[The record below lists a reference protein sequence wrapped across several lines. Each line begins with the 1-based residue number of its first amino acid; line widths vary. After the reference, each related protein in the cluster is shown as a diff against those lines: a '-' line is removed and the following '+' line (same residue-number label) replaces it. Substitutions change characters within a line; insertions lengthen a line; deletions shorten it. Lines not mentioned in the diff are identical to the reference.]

1 MGENFLLKN
10 MNKIIIL
17 SIILSLLVIIPAGFA
32 TENSADLADDA
43 LIDYDLAN
51 DDLINQDVLDASIN
65 DDDSDLGDAPIG
77 NHYYFNSNAL
87 EDGNGSIDN
96 PYKTLD
102 DDKIMPDSILH
113 FASGNYNYTPFGSY
127 DQVNITIYG
136 EASSNT
142 IINCPVEN
150 QTFNV
155 KGLFNIANITFN
167 NIQIMLKDNNALL
180 NASNVSFSNS
190 TALESDIFTDSCGGA
205 IYAFGQNNTLI
216 LENCNFYNNYAL
228 YGGAVFAANAD
239 LKITDCQFINNTA
252 RFYGGAIY
260 QIYGNMTLTGSR
272 FNENRAND
280 GGAIFVFSNNDFS
293 IEDNNFINNFA
304 NSSAG
309 AIYTFYNK
317 NYTIVNNFYE
327 NNSARQYNDTYEKSD
342 LIVLADNYT
351 FYKAIFNGDSTND
364 TLPSYYNLADYGFVS
379 SVKNQANGGNCWAF
393 ATLASLE
400 SAIIK
405 AIYDMNS
412 SGLIYN
418 YTEYAD
424 ILEFLNNGGNLSDL
438 IDFSEENM
446 KNVAALFSPYGWN
459 METNNGGYDD
469 MGIGYLVSWLGPIN
483 DADDLYG
490 DYSIF
495 SPILNS
501 MMHVQNIVYLKRD
514 NFTENDM
521 VKRALIDYGAV
532 FISVRMKTKSDS
544 SIGTYVYNTDNSTC
558 NHAVVIVGWDDS
570 IEIPNA
576 PGPGAWIVKNSWGEN
591 WGNDNGYFYLSY
603 YDISALRLGEND
615 GAFAIILNDSI
626 KYDKNYQYDIGKTD
640 YFFNSTDTVWYKNV
654 FTATGNE
661 YLSAVSTYFQKPTNW
676 EVSVYVNDVLKST
689 KSGFSNPGYWTI
701 DLFEHIPLIKGD
713 IFEVV
718 FKINVTGDA
727 GFPIA
732 EKVSLNNELFREGIS
747 FFSYDGVN
755 WSDLYSV
762 IWNDYPGH
770 HYNNSQVACIKA
782 FTVFDMIDTVT
793 SLDIEYDGFNPVNIT
808 AHIINQYG
816 NPVNCGMVLFNLSGV
831 VIPVNVSDGVA
842 KITHIFEKGLNAV
855 FAEFVACG
863 YVTSKANET
872 IDIRKMPVNMVA
884 NVSVDLDTAL
894 VNITLNDTINETIF
908 IDLGDA
914 NYTIKSIDGIASIN
928 LTGLNVGLHD
938 VRISLYD
945 AVYEADDVE
954 MNFTIDSRRTI
965 ITLENIQTVY
975 QSGIGYKI
983 RLTDED
989 GNPLAGRVL
998 EYTLNN
1004 STNEL
1009 LTDENGEVFF
1019 NISLKTGSYKL
1030 SVKFLGEKLYIAS
1043 NGSSTITVKTSVIPQ
1058 HSNYTYG
1065 SKYSVKLLDKDS
1077 SPLKNTTVSIVFAG
1091 KAYNVKTDAN
1101 GVAKIDVKIKPGT
1114 YSVKITNPNT
1124 SEEKTQKIKVL
1135 SRITENKNLVMYYG
1149 SGSSYKVK
1157 VLDDYGN
1164 IAKNVSVKFT
1174 YRGKTYNKRT
1184 DSKGYAYLKISSK
1197 PNKYAI
1203 SVTYKGF
1210 TVKNNVTVKPT
1221 IIAKNLTKKRTKTVK
1236 YTAKLL
1242 NSKGKILKSKYIKFK
1257 FKSKTY
1263 KRKTNSKGIATLSL
1277 KYLKKGKYLV
1287 YLTYGNLTV
1296 KRTIKIT

>member
-1 MGENFLLKN
+1 MLKN

-32 TENSADLADDA
+32 AESSADLADDN

-51 DDLINQDVLDASIN
+51 DDLINQDVLEASIN
-65 DDDSDLGDAPIG
+65 DDGSYLGDEPIG
-77 NHYYFNSNAL
+77 NHYYFDSNA
-87 EDGNGSIDN
+87 EADGNGSIDN

-113 FASGNYNYTPFGSY
+113 FASGNYNYVPISS
-127 DQVNITIYG
+127 DDKVNITIYG
-136 EASSNT
+136 ESSSNT
-142 IINCPVEN
+142 IINCPSEN

-155 KGLFNIANITFN
+155 TRLFNIANITFN
-167 NIQIMLKDNNALL
+167 NIQIMLKGSNSLL
-180 NASNVSFSNS
+180 NASNVNFYNS
-190 TALESDIFTDSCGGA
+190 TALESDIYVDSCGGA
-205 IYAFGQNNTLI
+205 IYSFGQNNSLI
-216 LENCNFYNNYAL
+216 LKNCSFYNNYAL

-239 LKITDCQFINNTA
+239 LKITDCHFVNNTA
-252 RFYGGAIY
+252 KYYGGAIY
-260 QIYGNMTLTGSR
+260 QIYGNMSLTESE
-272 FNENRAND
+272 FDKNHANE
-280 GGAIFVFSNNDFS
+280 GGAIYVFSKNDFS
-293 IEDNNFINNFA
+293 IEGNNFINNYA
-304 NSSAG
+304 NASAG
-309 AIYTFYNK
+309 AIYYFYNE

-327 NNSARQYNDTYEKSD
+327 NNSAREYNDTYEKSD

-351 FYKAIFNGDSTND
+351 LYRAVFNGDSTNG

-393 ATLASLE
+393 ATMASLE

-418 YTEYAD
+418 YSEYAD

-438 IDFSEENM
+438 IDLSEENM
-446 KNVAALFSPYGWN
+446 KNVAALYSPYGWQ

-469 MGIGYLVSWLGPIN
+469 MGVGYLVSWLGPIN

-532 FISVRMKTKSDS
+532 FISVRMKTKYDS
-544 SIGTYVYNTDNSTC
+544 EIGAYVYNTDNSTC
-558 NHAVVIVGWDDS
+558 NHAVAIVGWNDT

-640 YFFNSTDTVWYKNV
+640 YFFNSTDTVWYKNI
-654 FTATGNE
+654 FTATDNE
-661 YLSAVSTYFQKPTNW
+661 YLSAVSTYFLKPTNW

-755 WSDLYSV
+755 WSDLYSIV
-762 IWNDYPGH
+762 WSDYPGH

-782 FTVFDMIDTVT
+782 FTVFDVVDTVT

-816 NPVNCGMVLFNLSGV
+816 NPVNCGIVLFNLSDV

-842 KITHIFEKGLNAV
+842 KITHIFEKGLNTIV
-855 FAEFVACG
+855 AEFVACG
-863 YVTSKANET
+863 YVTSKDNGT
-872 IDIRKMPVNMVA
+872 VDIRKIPVDMIA
-884 NVSVDLDTAL
+884 DISVDLDNAL
-894 VNITLNDTINETIF
+894 VNINLNDSINETIF
-908 IDLGDA
+908 IDLGNA

-928 LTGLNVGLHD
+928 LTGLNIGLYNAI
-938 VRISLYD
+938 ISLYD
-945 AVYEADDVE
+945 ALYEADDVE
-954 MNFTIDSRRTI
+954 MNFTIEARRTI
-965 ITLENIQTVY
+965 ISLDNIQTVY
-975 QSGIGYKI
+975 QSGIEYKI
-983 RLTDED
+983 ILTDED
-989 GNPLAGRVL
+989 GNPLGGRVL

-1004 STNEL
+1004 FTNAL
-1009 LTDENGEVFF
+1009 LTDENGEAYL
-1019 NISLKTGSYKL
+1019 NISLKTGNYKL
-1030 SVKFLGEKLYIAS
+1030 NVKFLGEKLYIAS
-1043 NGSSTITVKTSVIPQ
+1043 NGTSTITVKTSVTPQ
-1058 HSNYTYG
+1058 YSNYTYG

-1077 SPLKNTTVSIVFAG
+1077 NPLKNTTVSIVFAG

-1101 GVAKIDVKIKPGT
+1101 GVAKIDVKLKPGT
-1114 YSVKITNPNT
+1114 YTVKITNPNT

-1184 DSKGYAYLKISSK
+1184 DSKGYSYLKISSK

-1221 IIAKNLTKKRTKTVK
+1221 IIAKNLTKKRAKTVK

-1242 NSKGKILKSKYIKFK
+1242 NSKGKIIKSKYLKFK

-1277 KYLKKGKYLV
+1277 KYLKKGKYSV